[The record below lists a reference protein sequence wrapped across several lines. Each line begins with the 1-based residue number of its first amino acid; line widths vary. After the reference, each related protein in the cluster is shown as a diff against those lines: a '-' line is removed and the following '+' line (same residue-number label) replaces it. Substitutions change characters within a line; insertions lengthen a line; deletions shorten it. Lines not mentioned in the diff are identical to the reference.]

1 VLAALVVVA
10 EKGSPSDYPFLVNTA
25 EVSSIK
31 QCLFRPFSGQLRLST
46 LFSTS
51 EPPRLTLST
60 MLFINAIFALYFAAV
75 ALAAPQAVPDLSM
88 SC

>member
-1 VLAALVVVA
+1 MFPCGGHRLIS
-10 EKGSPSDYPFLVNTA
+10 EYPFLVNTA

-60 MLFINAIFALYFAAV
+60 MLFINSFKAIFALCFAAV
-75 ALAAPQAVPDLSM
+75 ALAAPQALPDLSM